1 MSAKSDF
8 CEVSLLLVDD
18 EPNILSAL
26 TRVFASEPYAIETFT
41 DPTAALA
48 RARQAEFDLVLSDYR
63 MPEVDGVSFLTIFRT
78 LQPDCA
84 RLILSGYADID
95 ALLGSIND
103 AWIFRFICKPW
114 HDGELRATVAQ
125 ALAHRAVLL
134 ENRRLADR
142 VRAQEELLHRQQREL
157 ERLERENP
165 GITRV
170 RHGNDGSIL
179 LDDADRE

>member
-1 MSAKSDF
+1 MSRPSETTRAR
-8 CEVSLLLVDD
+8 LLLVDD

-26 TRVFASEPYAIETFT
+26 TRVFAHEPYKIEAFT

-48 RARQAEFDLVLSDYR
+48 RAQRAAFDLVLSDYR
-63 MPEVDGVSFLTIFRT
+63 MPEVDGVSFLTIFRS

-103 AWIFRFICKPW
+103 AWIFRFLCKPW
-114 HDGELRATVAQ
+114 HDGELRAVVAQ

-134 ENRRLADR
+134 ENRRLADQ
-142 VRAQEELLHRQQREL
+142 VRAQQERLYRQEREL
-157 ERLERENP
+157 ERLEREHP

-170 RHGNDGSIL
+170 RRANDGSIL
-179 LDDADRE
+179 LDGDGAQ